1 MAPNHTGSYLKQLL
15 RLNSVFSATL
25 IFSLFFSF
33 FIAPGVS
40 GAPLDIGP
48 RKKLFKIDVIQIR
61 GTKKVEK
68 EAILEKISAQVGMI
82 ADNYLIKRDIEKIYA
97 MKFFDYVEAH
107 TRKRKGKNVLQFV
120 VKEKP
125 IISKIIFEGNDEVDD
140 DDLSAVVKTKEFA
153 ILDINTIKSDVQA
166 LIKLYEEKGFYL
178 ANVNYVMK
186 ETGQE
191 SRDLIFRIKEF
202 DKVLVKKITFL
213 GNKAFSDNQLK
224 DIMETREESLFS
236 GMSGAGNF
244 KEFNF
249 QTDIERLK
257 YFYKSKGY
265 LQITVGTPEITVSED
280 KKWVFI
286 NLKVEEGPM
295 FTINDIRFQGEVLFP
310 NKELLEKIS
319 LKKEDTYS
327 EELLRKDIQ
336 LLTELYQ
343 DKGYAFANVLRTLQI
358 VPGKNKVNIDFSFEK
373 GKIAYFGKITV
384 KGNTKTR
391 DKVVRRELRIRE
403 GAKFSG
409 SDLRRSKENVN
420 RLGFFEPGSV
430 VFNTISPKGKDDV
443 LDVEISVKERNTGQI
458 SLGAGF
464 STATGAFFQGSIAQ
478 NNFRGLGQTL
488 NFTLSL
494 SKTNET
500 YNIGFTEPYLFDT
513 KWTAGGDVFSTNNSA
528 SESFSYKR
536 SGFNLRV
543 GYPILDYT
551 RLFVTYKWED
561 TKIKALEDPTI
572 DTATENGVASSVQT
586 TIVRDTRN
594 NKFEPSSGY
603 RLSFTTEYAG
613 LGFDKKWFKNE
624 GDARFFKRVYGDLVF
639 RSKFFVGKMERVDG
653 QAIPRSEKYTLGGA
667 KNLRGYNIEDI
678 GPKKTVTDSN
688 NILRTFNSGSLFA
701 TYAQLELEHPL
712 AREAGLKWVVFMDA
726 GDANN
731 PDGIKI
737 KSDYGF
743 GFRWFSPIGV
753 LRFEFGYPID
763 PEGDQAGS
771 QFHFDI
777 GQLF

>member
-1 MAPNHTGSYLKQLL
+1 MFNLKITFKIFLL
-15 RLNSVFSATL
+15 L
-25 IFSLFFSF
+25 SLACSF
-33 FIAPGVS
+33 FIAEVALS
-40 GAPLDIGP
+40 NLDIGP
-48 RKKLFKIDVIQIR
+48 RKKLFRIDAIQIR
-61 GTKKVEK
+61 GIKKVEK
-68 EAILEKISAQVGMI
+68 EAILEKISSQVGMI
-82 ADNYLIKRDIEKIYA
+82 ADNYLIKRDIEKIYS
-97 MKFFDYVEAH
+97 MKFFEYVEVS
-107 TRKRKGKNVLQFV
+107 TRKRKGKNILQFTL
-120 VKEKP
+120 KEKP
-125 IISKIIFEGNDEVDD
+125 IISKIVFEGNDEVDD
-140 DDLSAVVKTKEFA
+140 DDLVAVVKTREFS

-178 ANVNYVMK
+178 ANVNYSLK
-186 ETGQE
+186 KTGQE
-191 SRDLIFRIKEF
+191 SRDLVFKVKEF
-202 DKVLVKKITFL
+202 DKVLVKKITYL
-213 GNKAFSDNQLK
+213 GNKAFSDGQLK

-257 YFYKSKGY
+257 FFYKTKGY

-286 NLKVEEGPM
+286 NVKVEEGPL

-310 NKELLEKIS
+310 EKELLSKIS
-319 LKKEDTYS
+319 LKKEDHYS

-358 VPGKNKVNIDFSFEK
+358 VPGKNKVNIEFSFEK
-373 GKIAYFGKITV
+373 GKIAYFGQISV
-384 KGNTKTR
+384 KGNSKTR
-391 DKVVRRELRIRE
+391 DKVLRRELKIRE

-458 SLGAGF
+458 SLGAGY
-464 STATGAFFQGSIAQ
+464 STATGGFFQGSIAQ

-494 SKTNET
+494 SDTSQT
-500 YNIGFTEPYLFDT
+500 YNLGFTEPYLWDT
-513 KWTAGGDVFSTNNSA
+513 KWTAGGDIFSTNNST

-536 SGFNLRV
+536 KGFDIRV
-543 GYPILDYT
+543 GYPIFDYT
-551 RLFVTYKWED
+551 RLFVTYKLED
-561 TKIKALEDPTI
+561 TQIKALEDPTI
-572 DTATENGVASSVQT
+572 DEATENGIASSIKT
-586 TIVRDTRN
+586 TVVRDTRN
-594 NKFEPSSGY
+594 NKFEPSKGY
-603 RLSFTTEYAG
+603 FLSVSTEFAG

-624 GDARFFKRVYGDLVF
+624 ADLRYFERVYGDLVF
-639 RSKFFVGKMERVDG
+639 RSHFFLGKMERVDG

-667 KNLRGYNIEDI
+667 RNLRGYNIEDI
-678 GPKKTVTDSN
+678 GPKTSAIDSN
-688 NILRTFNSGSLFA
+688 GLLRTFNAGSLFS

-712 AREAGLKWVVFMDA
+712 AREAGLKWVVFFDA
-726 GDANN
+726 GDAND
-731 PDGIKI
+731 PDNLKI
-737 KSDYGF
+737 RSDYGF

-753 LRFEFGYPID
+753 LRFEFGYPIN
-763 PEGDQAGS
+763 PEGDQSGS